1 MCGGAEGSPNF
12 FIFYQYMQ
20 IEAVKKVIEEWMN
33 GTSFFLVDLTINR
46 DNDIKV
52 EFESEDEDIDIED
65 CVSLSKHIE
74 ANFDREAEDYSLEV
88 GSAGLGQP
96 FKVLKQ
102 YEINIG
108 NEVEVISKDGKKQK
122 GILMSANSESFGLEV
137 LMKVKNEGSKRP
149 VEINVLKMYRYDEVK
164 SVKYVVHF

>member
-1 MCGGAEGSPNF
+1 
-12 FIFYQYMQ
+12 MQ
-20 IEAVKKVIEEWMN
+20 LEDVKKVIEEWMN
-33 GTSFFLVDLTINR
+33 DTSFFLVDLTISR
-46 DNDIKV
+46 DNDINV
-52 EFESEDEDIDIED
+52 EFESESEDIDIDD

-74 ANFDREAEDYSLEV
+74 ANFDREVEDYSLEV

-102 YEINIG
+102 FDINIG

-122 GILMSANSESFGLEV
+122 GILVSSNSESFGLEV
-137 LMKVKNEGSKRP
+137 LMKVRIEGSKRP
-149 VEINVLKMYRYDEVK
+149 VEMNVLKMYRHDEVK